1 MNIPSNFTLDEVLQ
15 VLPESPELEIIKDRL
30 EIARAATDELET
42 AFDKLLKSSELI
54 EEQLNFATEL
64 VDVVRGY
71 LKETGTKKELVTAIR
86 IAIENSSLEI

>member
-30 EIARAATDELET
+30 EIARTATDELET

>member
-30 EIARAATDELET
+30 EIARTATDELET
-42 AFDKLLKSSELI
+42 AFDNLLKSSELI